1 MKSGRVSEPLRTAL
15 AVAGALL
22 LFAGA
27 AGRAWAIDEALLGAL
42 KRVEAVKIEGNR
54 ALSTGTIKKVVRT
67 GAGSFLGLASLPLYR
82 PDFLRAD
89 QINIQNLYARRGYLD
104 ARVSASA
111 DSGSGP
117 GRVIVRYHVTEGVRV
132 DVAAVFVDSTAEFT
146 PDELRHV
153 LGTHVG
159 RPYDPVQVTIDRS
172 ALADR
177 FADHGYF
184 PVVKSDVHRDSAS
197 VTVRFSI
204 APGVPYHVGAVTVT
218 GVAEIDTGAVRREIL
233 FSPGDRYAQKRLTQS
248 SERLYQTGLFQ
259 SVELVPTQTDSV
271 NGVVDLAARVRE
283 RKPRFVDGG
292 VGTGT
297 VERVRLSAQWGDRN
311 LDGTGR
317 SLTASGNF
325 GYNRADTT
333 NLFRTREELAYGEPW
348 FLGTR
353 THGRVAASVE
363 HGFEQVSTRIY
374 LQQAYG
380 LSFGLSRELTN
391 QHARVSLTLDN
402 TWTTKSTVIRPDST
416 DTTFFI
422 APYIRRWT
430 LAFDQDRRDDPI
442 NPRIGVLTHAAV
454 EAAGSQAGGEG
465 RYLKYELLEAGLAPQ
480 GSRGAV
486 GARARFG
493 LITSLGSGPSGDF
506 GVVDRVPVTDR
517 FLMGGASSVRGY
529 HENGIDDGGNGGR
542 ALLNLNLEW
551 RFPLKGVLSGA
562 TFLDGGNVWRALEEI
577 KLERLV
583 RANGVRGSFGEADMH
598 WSAGAGVRLRTPVG
612 PMRLDYGFR
621 LAASE
626 SERLNDRAPV
636 RGSFQF
642 SLGQLF

>member
-1 MKSGRVSEPLRTAL
+1 VKSGRASSLPRHAL
-15 AVAGALL
+15 AAAGALL
-22 LFAGA
+22 LLAGA
-27 AGRAWAIDEALLGAL
+27 ASRAFAIDEALLGAL
-42 KRVEAVKIEGNR
+42 KRVEGVKIDGNR
-54 ALSTGTIKKVVRT
+54 AIGTGTIKKVVKT
-67 GAGSFLGLASLPLYR
+67 GAHSFLGLSSLPLYR
-82 PDFLRAD
+82 PDFLRSD
-89 QINIQNLYARRGYLD
+89 QVAISNLYARRGYLD
-104 ARVSASA
+104 ATVSANA

-117 GRVIVRYHVTEGVRV
+117 GRVVVHYHIVEGVRV
-132 DVAAVFVDSTAEFT
+132 DVAAVLLDSTAEFT
-146 PDELRHV
+146 PDELKHG
-153 LGTHVG
+153 LGTKVG
-159 RPYDPVQVTIDRS
+159 RPYDPVQVTIDRTT
-172 ALADR
+172 LADR
-177 FADHGYF
+177 FADRGYF
-184 PVVKSDVHRDSAS
+184 PVVKSDIHRDSTT
-197 VTVRFSI
+197 VIVRFNIS
-204 APGVPYHVGAVTVT
+204 PGVPYHVARVTIN
-218 GVAEIDTGAVRREIL
+218 GVVEIDTLAVRREIL
-233 FSPGDRYAQKRLTQS
+233 LNPGDLYAQKRLTQS
-248 SERLYQTGLFQ
+248 TERLYQTGLFQ
-259 SVELVPTQTDSV
+259 SVELVPAQPDSV
-271 NGVVDLAARVRE
+271 HGSVDLAARVRE
-283 RKPRFVDGG
+283 RKPRWVDVG

-297 VERVRLSAQWGDRN
+297 IERVRLSGQWGDRN

-325 GYNRADTT
+325 GYNRADST

-353 THGRVAASVE
+353 THGRVAASLE
-363 HGFEQVSTRIY
+363 HGFEFVSTRIY

-380 LSFGLSRELTN
+380 LSFGLARELTKY
-391 QHARVSLTLDN
+391 HARVSLTLDN

-430 LAFDQDRRDDPI
+430 LAYDQDRRDDPI

-454 EAAGSQAGGEG
+454 QVAGSQAGGQG

-480 GSRGAV
+480 GARGV
-486 GARARFG
+486 LGARVRVG
-493 LITSLGSGPSGDF
+493 LIQGLGKGPAGDF

-517 FLMGGASSVRGY
+517 FLVGGASSVRGY

-542 ALLNLNLEW
+542 ALLNMNFEW

-562 TFLDGGNVWRALEEI
+562 TFLDGGNVWRGLSDI

-583 RANGVRGSFGEADMH
+583 RANGLDGSFGESDMH

-612 PMRLDYGFR
+612 PMRLDYGFH
-621 LAASE
+621 LSPSE
-626 SERLNDRAPV
+626 SERRFGRTPV